1 MELRERTVG
10 MTTLTLDLTDD
21 QLIALLKQLP
31 PERQRAVLGAL
42 KSESDAWWVARH
54 HAGEQQMRR
63 LAAERGMN
71 WDVMSE
77 SDREAFADDL
87 VHEARA

>member
-1 MELRERTVG
+1 
-10 MTTLTLDLTDD
+10 
-21 QLIALLKQLP
+21 
-31 PERQRAVLGAL
+31 
-42 KSESDAWWVARH
+42 
-54 HAGEQQMRR
+54 MRR
-63 LAAERGMN
+63 LATERGMN

>member
-1 MELRERTVG
+1 

-31 PERQRAVLGAL
+31 PERQRAVLSAI
-42 KSESDAWWVARH
+42 KAERDAWWQARH
-54 HAGEQQMRR
+54 RAGEQQMRR
-63 LAAERGMN
+63 LAAERGLN
-71 WDVMSE
+71 WDTLTEME
-77 SDREAFADDL
+77 REALVDDL

>member
-1 MELRERTVG
+1 

-21 QLIALLKQLP
+21 QLISLLKQLP

-42 KSESDAWWVARH
+42 RAESDAWWEARH
-54 HAGEQQMRR
+54 RAGQMQMRR
-63 LAAERGMN
+63 LAAERGLN
-71 WDVMSE
+71 WETMDE
-77 SDREAFADDL
+77 SQREALADDL

>member
-1 MELRERTVG
+1 

-31 PERQRAVLGAL
+31 PDRQRVVLGAL
-42 KSESDAWWVARH
+42 KAESDAWWEARH
-54 HAGEQQMRR
+54 RTGEQQMRR
-63 LAAERGMN
+63 LAAERGLN
-71 WDVMSE
+71 WDTMNE